1 MLNIII
7 VNYLSSDEINLNLKK
22 YSIIDE
28 NIKKLI
34 KFIIVDNSG
43 EFKVND
49 GVNEENISVLKADN
63 NLGYCGGNNLGYK
76 YVNINNPDSDI
87 LICNPDVKIDFI
99 QLNEMIK
106 IISEKQDG
114 LYSIPAVNEYNELLY
129 YRIKQKGLL
138 ESYIIIKP
146 DEPLVKTDYC
156 PGSYIYIKNNT
167 YKLDYLF
174 DEKFFMY
181 WEEVDLALRFKSV
194 GLSSYMITNI
204 GFIERHS
211 NDKSR
216 IYNAIYYHI
225 RNAFLIRRKHKN
237 VIPLLNFIYFLMI
250 KFLVFSKKAFI
261 NKDIEIFKCFIK
273 GLFHGICNKIGK

>member
-49 GVNEENISVLKADN
+49 GVNEENIVVLKADN

-156 PGSYIYIKNNT
+156 PGSYIYIKN
-167 YKLDYLF
+167 K
-174 DEKFFMY
+174 
-181 WEEVDLALRFKSV
+181 EEA
-194 GLSSYMITNI
+194 
-204 GFIERHS
+204 
-211 NDKSR
+211 
-216 IYNAIYYHI
+216 
-225 RNAFLIRRKHKN
+225 
-237 VIPLLNFIYFLMI
+237 VIH
-250 KFLVFSKKAFI
+250 
-261 NKDIEIFKCFIK
+261 DT
-273 GLFHGICNKIGK
+273 